1 MMKSKK
7 GAIEIAQM
15 YNRWIEESRLIK
27 SPHTVDSYE
36 LTMNLYIRYIA
47 TEKSMN
53 VKSFDAKKCFS
64 KNIIE
69 DWLRWLQ
76 EKGGCTPQSC
86 NVRLSNL
93 HSFLKYLSAEDY
105 KYAELYLVSKTV
117 ERRKAPRVKICG
129 MSKDGVEALLN
140 SIDTTTD
147 VGIRDYILWEL
158 IYRTALRISE
168 ALSIKLKHINL
179 KAEKP
184 FVTIVGK
191 RYKVRSAYLGKTL
204 TENLKRYI
212 RNNFGK
218 KYDED
223 SFLFYSRIHGKKTP
237 ITVKGAELRL
247 KKYAMLANLTC
258 KDVPVNLHPHML
270 RHARATHLLE
280 SGWNIIQVSK
290 MLGHEDV
297 STTMRYLDI
306 TEEQTLSAM
315 ISIESEAEKKIEK
328 KWDSNSLLSFFGKKK

>member
-1 MMKSKK
+1 M
-7 GAIEIAQM
+7 
-15 YNRWIEESRLIK
+15 
-27 SPHTVDSYE
+27 
-36 LTMNLYIRYIA
+36 
-47 TEKSMN
+47 
-53 VKSFDAKKCFS
+53 
-64 KNIIE
+64 
-69 DWLRWLQ
+69 
-76 EKGGCTPQSC
+76 
-86 NVRLSNL
+86 
-93 HSFLKYLSAEDY
+93 
-105 KYAELYLVSKTV
+105 
-117 ERRKAPRVKICG
+117 
-129 MSKDGVEALLN
+129 
-140 SIDTTTD
+140 
-147 VGIRDYILWEL
+147 
-158 IYRTALRISE
+158 
-168 ALSIKLKHINL
+168 
-179 KAEKP
+179 
-184 FVTIVGK
+184 
-191 RYKVRSAYLGKTL
+191 
-204 TENLKRYI
+204 KRYI

-328 KWDSNSLLSFFGKKK
+328 KWDSNSLLSFFGKTK

>member
-1 MMKSKK
+1 
-7 GAIEIAQM
+7 
-15 YNRWIEESRLIK
+15 
-27 SPHTVDSYE
+27 
-36 LTMNLYIRYIA
+36 
-47 TEKSMN
+47 
-53 VKSFDAKKCFS
+53 
-64 KNIIE
+64 
-69 DWLRWLQ
+69 
-76 EKGGCTPQSC
+76 
-86 NVRLSNL
+86 
-93 HSFLKYLSAEDY
+93 
-105 KYAELYLVSKTV
+105 
-117 ERRKAPRVKICG
+117 
-129 MSKDGVEALLN
+129 MSKDVVEALLN

-328 KWDSNSLLSFFGKKK
+328 KWDSNSLLSFFGKTK